1 MKTKYKETTLYLD
14 FSKDYQKAVFGSLHI
29 AFMTRDEKFV
39 LSQDDYDSLK
49 MSLWFYENRIRN
61 LKKYPVFDAQSYSFK
76 DGREKQVLFQVLG
89 LPHCIFDNLDLNS
102 DILSQLTFVDDLTV
116 LRKECYQNRANE
128 KNQKWY
134 HDDFKLYCLKK
145 GIYFLYDETIPFI
158 ADENPLIP
166 VFFKEEEFDS
176 EFRKEYVSFDY
187 ERLAID
193 FVGVDYDKDF
203 ISLMR
208 ELDQFPLQKRIDYFI
223 NDIYDT
229 DIANVIQEPAYRKR
243 YAKILRRLIASFINY
258 IYDSYSYS
266 VLHVPTIKNSY
277 LTQVKIRNKRTYYSI
292 SSFSGDMFSFDCN
305 TWFFSNY
312 QKEEIRKTIDELYEK
327 YGGDD
332 LLGIYSRSALP
343 YYGYLQLK
351 DKSILTSDDF
361 VSSLS
366 FSDELSFSE
375 YFLGVKRFDANYSY
389 FFSSYEHKIL
399 FLNRYLTMQGIL
411 VYPLK
416 NIERT
421 DLRLNIKILEQ
432 GRDCSFASIFD
443 EQQYSLKDR
452 FYRSLI
458 VYDKKFE
465 DKKLE
470 AMLLELDK
478 RSSFKAGYEFF
489 HSFDNR
495 TVRDVVER
503 LLSRYDMMAYLDT
516 ALSFFSYLVL
526 YPFYTAISQF
536 RTECL
541 RNGEDDILRIYDNFW
556 QQKLSYEPD
565 LKYPYVVKGKL
576 FYAFKETPFSKPYLC
591 KCSKTALEER
601 YRYLSDIQAKEMD
614 DTDEEEDVFFGSLP
628 NEDYEKILYELGLP
642 EEVEQYLKGF
652 GENFL
657 SKIPF
662 KKGLCHI
669 CQGYDPVDYDCFDE
683 YPHKFYNV
691 YSNYLKQRC
700 YESGYHID
708 PDFNV
713 KDTFSSFL
721 IQLKNGNYHSVMSID
736 RTKPIDPILKPY
748 LDLDESSLI
757 SLLSCFYPSEIEQDD
772 MMHALYDF
780 MKLGMDRINEL
791 LFNCPSYDITSVLS
805 HIYIFGH
812 LLYVYENLNMAY
824 VTKLSKE
831 IHNDYFETYCFNYD
845 YNPHLVYPYVLL
857 GTRFNAYTDDLN
869 SGHYYFCECDKEHIR
884 NVMNFVLRNFQGRNS
899 DPEWMPSVKPE
910 WLAPMVLGVTGIPYP
925 VVLKFKDVDFDTT
938 TVDDIIN
945 KMEFRQAICRR
956 CLNVSHSSYMSPF
969 VKAEPLKS
977 ENIAELRFANE
988 AMAKDGILCLDMDGI
1003 IAHRTSHNKKINPID
1018 AEALMPF
1025 LIPMTKQYP
1034 ESMYRIFNPSRE
1046 EIQNDLYSLGNQFN
1060 IALETLAYATG
1071 IILDTYMSTPDV
1083 MFQLMTERLYDG
1095 DLFKKIDTLFPQM
1108 TRLRREFVRPVKYVI
1123 ICYLAYLYE
1132 KLISYYVDM
1141 EKHIGR

>member
-14 FSKDYQKAVFGSLHI
+14 FSKEYQMAVFGSLHI
-29 AFMTRDEKFV
+29 AFMTRDEKYV

-49 MSLWFYENRIRN
+49 MSLWFYDNRIKN
-61 LKKYPVFDAQSYSFK
+61 LKKYPVFDTQSYSFK

-89 LPHCIFDNLDLNS
+89 LPHCIFDNLDLNG
-102 DILSQLTFVDDLTV
+102 DILSQLTFSDDLTI
-116 LRKECYQNRANE
+116 LRKECYQHRANE

-158 ADENPLIP
+158 TDENPLIP
-166 VFFKEEEFDS
+166 VFFKEGEFDS
-176 EFRKEYVSFDY
+176 EFRKEYESFGY

-193 FVGVDYDKDF
+193 FVGVDYDENF

-208 ELDQFPLQKRIDYFI
+208 KLDRFSLPQRIDYFI
-223 NDIYDT
+223 NDIYDSS
-229 DIANVIQEPAYRKR
+229 IANVIAEPTYRKR
-243 YAKILRRLIASFINY
+243 YAKILRRLVASFINY

-266 VLHVPTIKNSY
+266 VLHVPTVKNSY
-277 LTQVKIRNKRTYYSI
+277 LTKVMIRSNRTYHSI
-292 SSFSGDMFSFDCN
+292 SSFSADMFSFDCN
-305 TWFFSNY
+305 NWFFSNY
-312 QKEEIRKTIDELYEK
+312 QNEEIRRTIDKLYQR
-327 YGGDD
+327 YGGND

-351 DKSILTSDDF
+351 DKEIKTADDF
-361 VSSLS
+361 MSSLS

-375 YFLGVKRFDANYSY
+375 YFLGVKRYDANYSY
-389 FFSSYEHKIL
+389 FFSSFEHRIV
-399 FLNRYLTMQGIL
+399 FLNRYLRLQGIL

-421 DLRLNIKILEQ
+421 DLRLNIKILDQ
-432 GRDCSFASIFD
+432 DRDRSFKNILD
-443 EQQYSLKDR
+443 EEHYSLRDT

-458 VYDKKFE
+458 VYEKKLQDKKT
-465 DKKLE
+465 E
-470 AMLLELDK
+470 AMLLKLDQ
-478 RSSFKAGYEFF
+478 RSSFRAGYEFF
-489 HSFDNR
+489 RSFDNR

-503 LLSRYDMMAYLDT
+503 LLSRYDMMAYLDI

-526 YPFYTAISQF
+526 YPFYIAISQF
-536 RTECL
+536 RAECL
-541 RNGEDDILRIYDNFW
+541 RNGDDDILRIYDNFW

-565 LKYPYVVKGKL
+565 LKYPYVEKGKL

-591 KCSKTALEER
+591 RCSKAALEER
-601 YRYLSDIQAKEMD
+601 YQYLYDIHMNNMNEK
-614 DTDEEEDVFFGSLP
+614 DEEENGDLYDI
-628 NEDYEKILYELGLP
+628 DYEEILYELGLP

-652 GENFL
+652 GKNFF
-657 SKIPF
+657 SKIPY
-662 KKGLCHI
+662 KKDICHI
-669 CQGYDPVDYDCFDE
+669 YQGYEPVDYDCFDD

-691 YSNYLKQRC
+691 YSNYLKQMC
-700 YESGYHID
+700 YENGYCIN

-721 IQLKNGNYHSVMSID
+721 IQLRNDNYHSVLSVD
-736 RTKPIDPILKPY
+736 RTKPIDPVLKPY
-748 LDLDESSLI
+748 LDLDESSLL
-757 SLLSCFYPSEIEQDD
+757 SLLACFYPSEIEQDD
-772 MMHALYDF
+772 MMHALYQF
-780 MKLGMDRINEL
+780 MQLGMNKINEL
-791 LFNCPSYDITSVLS
+791 LFNCKSSDLSFVTSN
-805 HIYIFGH
+805 IYIFGH
-812 LLYVYENLNMAY
+812 LLYIYENLNMAY
-824 VTKLSKE
+824 VARLSKE
-831 IHNDYFETYCFNYD
+831 MHDDFFETYCFNYD

-884 NVMNFVLRNFQGRNS
+884 NVMNFILRNFRGRNS
-899 DPEWMPSVKPE
+899 DPEWMASVKPE
-910 WLAPMVLGVTGIPYP
+910 WLAPMVLGVTGLPYP

-956 CLNVSHSSYMSPF
+956 CLNVSHSGYMSPF
-969 VKAEPLKS
+969 VKAEPFKS
-977 ENIAELRFANE
+977 ENIAEVRFANE
-988 AMAKDGILCLDMDGI
+988 AMAKDGILCLDTDALI
-1003 IAHRTSHNKKINPID
+1003 SHRTNHDKKINPVD

-1025 LIPMTKQYP
+1025 LIPMNKQYP
-1034 ESMYRIFNPSRE
+1034 ESMYRIFNPSKE
-1046 EIQNDLYSLGNQFN
+1046 EIQEDLYSLANKYN

-1071 IILDTYMSTPDV
+1071 IILDTYVSTPDV

-1108 TRLRREFVRPVKYVI
+1108 SRIRKEFVRPVKYVV